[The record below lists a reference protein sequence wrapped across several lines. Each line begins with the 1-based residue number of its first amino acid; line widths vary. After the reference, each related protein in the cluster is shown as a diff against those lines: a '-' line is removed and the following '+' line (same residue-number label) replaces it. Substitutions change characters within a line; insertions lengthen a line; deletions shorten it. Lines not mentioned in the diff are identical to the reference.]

1 MANVKVDFSGLRD
14 FAKQL
19 NAIPTDSM
27 CKEAVTQLGAVYIAS
42 AKRNTPVKGNQ
53 SIEIKQKDG
62 STERITSS
70 SEHMRRSWQMGNV
83 EKRGRTYRIKVS
95 NTASYATFVDK
106 GHRQTPGR
114 FVPILGKKL
123 VGNYVK
129 GFKITDKAEKAVKKA
144 QGRVFKNVIDKHTRE
159 VIKVDI
165 IKELTSLI
173 NEITLLTLAI
183 IILKLVSKD

>member
-1 MANVKVDFSGLRD
+1 MANVKVDFRGLRD

-19 NAIPTDSM
+19 NAISTDSM
-27 CKEAVTQLGAVYIAS
+27 CKEAVTQLGAVYLAS

-53 SIEIKQKDG
+53 SIEIKRKDG

-70 SEHMRRSWQMGNV
+70 SEHMRRSWQIGTV
-83 EKRGRTYRIKVS
+83 EKHGNEYRIKVS
-95 NTASYATFVDK
+95 NSASYATFVDK

-129 GFKITDKAEKAVKKA
+129 GLKITDKAEKAVKRA
-144 QGRVFKNVIDKHTRE
+144 QGRVFRNVISKHTKG
-159 VIKVDI
+159 V
-165 IKELTSLI
+165 
-173 NEITLLTLAI
+173 
-183 IILKLVSKD
+183 

>member
-53 SIEIKQKDG
+53 TIEIKRKDG

-70 SEHMRRSWQMGNV
+70 SEHMRRSWQMGTV

-95 NTASYATFVDK
+95 NSASYATFVDK

-129 GFKITDKAEKAVKKA
+129 GLKITDKAEKAVKRA
-144 QGRVFKNVIDKHTRE
+144 QGRVFETVIDKHTKG
-159 VIKVDI
+159 V
-165 IKELTSLI
+165 
-173 NEITLLTLAI
+173 
-183 IILKLVSKD
+183 

>member
-1 MANVKVDFSGLRD
+1 MANVKVDFTGLRD
-14 FAKQL
+14 FAKKL

-27 CKEAVTQLGAVYIAS
+27 CKDAVTQLGEVYLAS

-53 SIEIKQKDG
+53 SIEVKLKDG

-70 SEHMRRSWQMGNV
+70 SEHMRRSWRIGTV

-95 NTASYATFVDK
+95 NTASYATFADK

-114 FVPILGKKL
+114 FVPILGKRL

-129 GFKITDKAEKAVKKA
+129 GLKITDKAEKAVKKA
-144 QGRVFKNVIDKHTRE
+144 QNGVFNAVIDKHTKG
-159 VIKVDI
+159 V
-165 IKELTSLI
+165 
-173 NEITLLTLAI
+173 
-183 IILKLVSKD
+183 

>member
-19 NAIPTDSM
+19 NTISTDSM

-42 AKRNTPVKGNQ
+42 AKRNTPVGTAKAFDSEAVDKETGKKGQWVKARADLVGGKKNLRK
-53 SIEIKQKDG
+53 INKNYKLL
-62 STERITSS
+62 S
-70 SEHMRRSWQMGNV
+70 SEHMRRSWQMGTV
-83 EKRGRTYRIKVS
+83 EKHGNEYRIKVS
-95 NTASYATFVDK
+95 NSASYATFVDK

-129 GFKITDKAEKAVKKA
+129 GLKITDKAEKAVKRA
-144 QGRVFKNVIDKHTRE
+144 QGGVFRNVISKHTKG
-159 VIKVDI
+159 V
-165 IKELTSLI
+165 
-173 NEITLLTLAI
+173 
-183 IILKLVSKD
+183 

>member
-1 MANVKVDFSGLRD
+1 MANVKVDFRGLRD

-27 CKEAVTQLGAVYIAS
+27 CKEAVTQLGEVYLAS
-42 AKRNTPVKGNQ
+42 AKRNTPVGTAKAFDSEAVDKETGKKGQWVKARADLVGGKKNLRK
-53 SIEIKQKDG
+53 INKNYKLL
-62 STERITSS
+62 SS
-70 SEHMRRSWQMGNV
+70 SEHMRRSWQIGNV

-129 GFKITDKAEKAVKKA
+129 GLKITDKAEKAVKRA
-144 QGRVFKNVIDKHTRE
+144 QGRVFRNVISKHTKG
-159 VIKVDI
+159 V
-165 IKELTSLI
+165 
-173 NEITLLTLAI
+173 
-183 IILKLVSKD
+183 

>member
-1 MANVKVDFSGLRD
+1 MANVKVDFRGLRD
-14 FAKQL
+14 FAKKL
-19 NAIPTDSM
+19 NAIPTDNM
-27 CKEAVTQLGAVYIAS
+27 CKEAVTQLGAVYLAS

-53 SIEIKQKDG
+53 SIEIKRKDG

-70 SEHMRRSWQMGNV
+70 SEHMRRSWRIGAV

-95 NTASYATFVDK
+95 NSASYATFVDK

-129 GFKITDKAEKAVKKA
+129 GLKITDKAEKAVKRA
-144 QGRVFKNVIDKHTRE
+144 QGGVFRNVISKHTKG
-159 VIKVDI
+159 V
-165 IKELTSLI
+165 
-173 NEITLLTLAI
+173 
-183 IILKLVSKD
+183 